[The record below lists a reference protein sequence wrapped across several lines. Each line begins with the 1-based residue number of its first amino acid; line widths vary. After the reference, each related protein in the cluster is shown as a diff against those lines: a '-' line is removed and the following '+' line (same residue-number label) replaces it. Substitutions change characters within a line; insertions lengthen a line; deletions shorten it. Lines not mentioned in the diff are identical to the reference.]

1 MSTSDAIRQMLQES
15 AETKLAAKGLADK
28 IAVFAEWMKET
39 YLHGGKVILFGNGG
53 SLCDAAHIAGELV
66 GRFKLQRRG
75 LPAIALA
82 DPAILTAVGND
93 YDFSAVFTRQVEA
106 WATPGDLAVG
116 ISTSGKSPNVLAA
129 LLAARQRGARTVAL
143 TGAAGESIMAEAA
156 DLVLAAPSSNT
167 PRIQECHI
175 TIGHIVCELV
185 EQHLEK

>member
-1 MSTSDAIRQMLQES
+1 MITSDAIRQMLQES

-28 IAVFAEWMKET
+28 IAAFAEWMRET

-93 YDFSAVFTRQVEA
+93 YDFSAVFARQVEA
-106 WATPGDLAVG
+106 WATPGDLVVG

-143 TGAAGESIMAEAA
+143 TGTDGESTMAEAA

-167 PRIQECHI
+167 SRIQECHI
-175 TIGHIVCELV
+175 TIGHIVCEIV
-185 EQHLEK
+185 EQSLEP